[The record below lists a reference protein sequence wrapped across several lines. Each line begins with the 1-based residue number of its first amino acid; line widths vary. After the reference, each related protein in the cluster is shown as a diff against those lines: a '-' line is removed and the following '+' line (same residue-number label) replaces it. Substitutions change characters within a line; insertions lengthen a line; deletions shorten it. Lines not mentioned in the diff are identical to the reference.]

1 MMLTTLI
8 TFTFS
13 YIECIDGIGE
23 ERLCPDGLLFNAALG
38 PHAFP
43 CQYPIDVDCVGRTT
57 TQPAQPTEDCP
68 HQYGYYRIG
77 DEANCGQFK
86 NCVDGRGFIFDCP
99 EGLAFND
106 ETYRCD
112 WPDQVSTCD
121 AEAYLGFT
129 CPESAKYFLG
139 SEYRFYRS
147 PADCQR
153 YFICIDSKPRLYNCG
168 DGQAFNDL
176 INACDGI
183 ENVTG
188 CAPQYEAKFDQS
200 RNTKPKSSRF

>member
-1 MMLTTLI
+1 MDYNY
-8 TFTFS
+8 FS
-13 YIECIDGIGE
+13 ATSYV
-23 ERLCPDGLLFNAALG
+23 LFFVSLE
-38 PHAFP
+38 
-43 CQYPIDVDCVGRTT
+43 
-57 TQPAQPTEDCP
+57 PAQPTDCP
-68 HQYGYYRIG
+68 QIVLINTVTTELETKYRVG
-77 DEANCGQFK
+77 DEVNCGQFK

-112 WPDQVSTCD
+112 WPDQVSTCN
-121 AEAYLGFT
+121 AEAFLGFT

-153 YFICIDSKPRLYNCG
+153 YFICIDNKPRLYNCG

-188 CAPQYEAKFDQS
+188 CSPQYEAKFDNDLINACDGIENVTGCSPQYEAKFDQS
-200 RNTKPKSSRF
+200 RNTKPKFGRF